1 MSAQYQYLHSPIGLV
16 EIAATHSGLCSIKFV
31 ETQRFDTQPTRLLDK
46 AVTQLDEYFQGKRRQ
61 FELPLAAPGTEFQQ
75 QVWRALQTVDFGQTA
90 SYAQIARRIGN
101 PAAVRA
107 VGAANGKNPISI
119 LVPCH
124 RIIGSNGTLT
134 GYAGGIERK
143 AWLLQHE
150 QAQFSLGD
158 W

>member
-16 EIAATHSGLCSIKFV
+16 EIAATHSGLCAIKFV